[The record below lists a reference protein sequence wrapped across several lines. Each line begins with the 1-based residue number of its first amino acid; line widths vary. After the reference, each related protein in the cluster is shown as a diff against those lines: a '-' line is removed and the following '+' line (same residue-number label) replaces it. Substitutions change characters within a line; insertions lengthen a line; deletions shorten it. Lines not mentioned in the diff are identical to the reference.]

1 MLPPGSER
9 PPSTSTASTFLKINT
24 GASPLHGQAPPT
36 LPWSKHS
43 PRGEDPSPPQ
53 KKENP
58 AALPSLLGIGFVLG
72 GVLGGGGVAGA
83 WELDLLQATLQVL
96 KFFTNIDS
104 ALDWAVIALAVL
116 W

>member
-1 MLPPGSER
+1 
-9 PPSTSTASTFLKINT
+9 
-24 GASPLHGQAPPT
+24 
-36 LPWSKHS
+36 
-43 PRGEDPSPPQ
+43 
-53 KKENP
+53 
-58 AALPSLLGIGFVLG
+58 VLW